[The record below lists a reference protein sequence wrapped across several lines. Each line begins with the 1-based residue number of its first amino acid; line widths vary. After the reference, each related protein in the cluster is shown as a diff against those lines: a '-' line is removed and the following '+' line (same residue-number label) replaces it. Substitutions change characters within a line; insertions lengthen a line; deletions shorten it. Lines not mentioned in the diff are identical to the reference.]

1 MLFDIDLA
9 FQIRTLSSHCENTVK
24 SSISLCLKIQDILF
38 FDNSSN
44 FRLKVFLAISF
55 QQFLVNLWWNRLLT
69 IGSCFDTNP
78 IISNNSMQKI
88 FHASKWHLTRTSGCQ
103 IYTEEFIYLPHV
115 WNLSLPHATA
125 TPVVTVPLVWHTFFA
140 TARAPLV
147 WESFSPVYI
156 CLSNKVYYCKIL
168 TRILD
173 KHVRFYYQ

>member
-88 FHASKWHLTRTSGCQ
+88 FHASKWHLTRTSECQ

-125 TPVVTVPLVWHTFFA
+125 TPVASVPLVWHTFFA
-140 TARAPLV
+140 TARAPLYLY
-147 WESFSPVYI
+147 WSYWLSEFSKEFKNLNFEFSPLGVA
-156 CLSNKVYYCKIL
+156 
-168 TRILD
+168 
-173 KHVRFYYQ
+173 F